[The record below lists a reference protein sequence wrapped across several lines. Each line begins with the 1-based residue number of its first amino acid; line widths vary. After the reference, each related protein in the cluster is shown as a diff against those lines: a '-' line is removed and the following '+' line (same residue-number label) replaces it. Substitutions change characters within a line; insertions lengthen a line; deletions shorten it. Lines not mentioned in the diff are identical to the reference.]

1 MSDGDL
7 IIGFEAA
14 LTGKGHSIRGVV
26 ELSRFARYAAAC
38 GHLICNV
45 ETYELRGDLEVPR
58 IDLGLYQGSSEEAEL
73 PADERMG
80 RSMQRLGEIIEDCE
94 AEDAGF
100 LFQVWIDRLAA

>member
-14 LTGKGHSIRGVV
+14 LTGKGHSIREAG
-26 ELSRFARYAAAC
+26 ELARFARYAASR

-58 IDLGLYQGSSEEAEL
+58 IDLGLYQGSAEEAEL
-73 PADERMG
+73 STDERAG
-80 RSMQRLGEIIEDCE
+80 RSMLRLGEIVADCE
-94 AEDAGF
+94 AESAGF
-100 LFQVWIDRLAA
+100 LFQVWIDSLEA